1 MNLLRINCGGEIFI
15 TYRETIEKLPNC
27 PLKICI
33 LDERFNQGDEIFIDI
48 SPRYFK
54 YMLEFLRNEM
64 TCYDIISHINT
75 YYTDYVLRFMG
86 WDIIEKTILDTIP
99 PDLEWYD
106 EKYTSEEFNLKR
118 DEVIRQYHNLFDVKI
133 NKDDINHVCREIN
146 KKMIWI
152 PDPKKMDSYV
162 SQINGKVKELE
173 LKITFDELMAL
184 PNIIL
189 A

>member
-1 MNLLRINCGGEIFI
+1 MAI
-15 TYRETIEKLPNC
+15 LPN
-27 PLKICI
+27 I
-33 LDERFNQGDEIFIDI
+33 LLLTSE
-48 SPRYFK
+48 
-54 YMLEFLRNEM
+54 
-64 TCYDIISHINT
+64 
-75 YYTDYVLRFMG
+75 
-86 WDIIEKTILDTIP
+86 P
-99 PDLEWYD
+99 PDAKNANRIWL
-106 EKYTSEEFNLKR
+106 NR
-118 DEVIRQYHNLFDVKI
+118 IIRQYHNLFDVKI